1 MSPAR
6 AQHRS
11 RVRLFFWLVVLIAF
25 GLGSRR
31 LAGLPSW
38 ITLYAGD
45 VAWGALFFVLFC
57 ALRPTLSTA
66 RAWLAAVLTT
76 ELIELSEL
84 WHTPWLD
91 ALRATRGGGLLLG
104 HLFLWSDVV
113 CVALGASLAAGAEL
127 AWQGVGRSFSSKKIR

>member
-1 MSPAR
+1 MNPQKAPRRNR
-6 AQHRS
+6 AS
-11 RVRLFFWLVVLIAF
+11 AIFWLLLLIAF

-31 LAGLPSW
+31 LAGLPSC

-45 VAWGALFFVLFC
+45 VAWGAMFFALAC
-57 ALRPTLSTA
+57 ALRPTLTTA

-76 ELIELSEL
+76 ELIEFSEL
-84 WHTPWLD
+84 YRSPWLD

-104 HLFLWSDVV
+104 HVFLWSDVV

-127 AWQGVGRSFSSKKIR
+127 AWRRCCRPLRTRDPS